1 MNWAEDDYLDL
12 LYTVLNQ
19 GEERGAER
27 TGVGTRSRFM
37 SWMNFDLR
45 EGFPLLTTK
54 KVPFKSVVSELL
66 WFIEGSTDERRLAE
80 IHYGKPRE
88 ELIGKT
94 TIWTAN
100 ADEQGKNLGY
110 TNTETVKELGP
121 VYGSQWRNWKTYR
134 EVGWPEPNRPIKE
147 ETIDQ
152 LANLIE
158 GIKNNPQSRRHILSA
173 WNVADLDAMALPPCH
188 TFSQFYVN
196 NQDELSCN
204 LYQRS
209 ADLFLGVPFNIAS
222 YSLLTH
228 MIAHVCDLKVGEFTH
243 TIGDGHIYN
252 NHQDAVREQLKRKS
266 KAFPKL
272 KIVGEYNSIDDFT
285 MDSFEIEGYDPEPFI
300 KADMA
305 V

>member
-1 MNWAEDDYLDL
+1 MNWSEDDYLDL
-12 LYTVLNQ
+12 LHTVINS
-19 GEERGAER
+19 GEERGQER

-37 SWMNFDLR
+37 SWLTFDLK

-88 ELIGKT
+88 ELVGKT

-110 TNTETVKELGP
+110 DNTDTYKGLGP
-121 VYGSQWRNWKTYR
+121 VYGKQWRNWSSDGKD
-134 EVGWPEPNRPIKE
+134 
-147 ETIDQ
+147 IDQ
-152 LANLIE
+152 LGNLIE
-158 GIKNNPQSRRHILSA
+158 QIKKDPQSRRHILSA
-173 WNVADLDAMALPPCH
+173 WNVADLEAMALPPCH

-196 NQDELSCN
+196 NQGELSCN

-228 MIAHVCDLKVGEFTH
+228 MIAHVCDLKVGDFTH
-243 TIGDGHIYN
+243 TIGDGHVYN
-252 NHQDAVREQLKRKS
+252 NHIDAVRTQLQRTS
-266 KAFPKL
+266 KPFPKL
-272 KIVGEYNSIDDFT
+272 KIVGDYDSIDDFG
-285 MDSFEIEGYDPEPFI
+285 MYSFEIEGYDPHPFI
-300 KADMA
+300 KAEMA

>member
-1 MNWAEDDYLDL
+1 MNWAEDEYLDL

-37 SWMNFDLR
+37 SWLTFDLK

-100 ADEQGKNLGY
+100 ADEQGKKLGY
-110 TNTETVKELGP
+110 ENTDTVKRLGP
-121 VYGSQWRNWKTYR
+121 VYGKQWRNWSNNG
-134 EVGWPEPNRPIKE
+134 GWA
-147 ETIDQ
+147 IDQ
-152 LANLIE
+152 LGNLIKQ
-158 GIKNNPQSRRHILSA
+158 IKEDPQSRRHILSA
-173 WNVADLDAMALPPCH
+173 WNVADLDRMALPPCH

-196 NQDELSCN
+196 NQNELSCN

-228 MIAHVCDLKVGEFTH
+228 MIANICDLGVGEFTH

-252 NHQDAVREQLKRKS
+252 NHQDAVREQLSRKS

-272 KIVGEYNSIDDFT
+272 KIVGDYFGIDDFG
-285 MDSFEIEGYDPEPFI
+285 MHSFELEGYDPAPFI
-300 KADMA
+300 KAEMA

>member
-1 MNWAEDDYLDL
+1 MNWSEDDYLDL
-12 LYTVLNQ
+12 LHTVINS
-19 GEERGAER
+19 GEERGQER

-37 SWMNFDLR
+37 SWLTFDLK

-80 IHYGKPRE
+80 IHYGKSRE

-110 TNTETVKELGP
+110 ENTDTVKKLGP
-121 VYGSQWRNWKTYR
+121 VYGKQWRSWSNNS
-134 EVGWPEPNRPIKE
+134 GWA
-147 ETIDQ
+147 IDQ
-152 LANLIE
+152 LGNLIKQ
-158 GIKNNPQSRRHILSA
+158 IKEDPQSRRHILSA
-173 WNVADLDAMALPPCH
+173 WNVADLDRMALPPCH

-196 NQDELSCN
+196 NQGELSCN

-228 MIAHVCDLKVGEFTH
+228 MIAHVCDLGVGDFIH
-243 TIGDGHIYN
+243 TIGDGHVYN
-252 NHQDAVREQLKRKS
+252 NHIDAVKTQLKRTS
-266 KAFPKL
+266 KPFPKL
-272 KIVGEYNSIDDFT
+272 KIVGDYDSIDDFG
-285 MDSFEIEGYDPEPFI
+285 MYSFELEGYDPHPFI
-300 KADMA
+300 KAEMA

>member
-1 MNWAEDDYLDL
+1 MNWSEDDYLDL

-37 SWMNFDLR
+37 SWLTFDLR

-100 ADEQGKNLGY
+100 ADEQGKKLGY
-110 TNTETVKELGP
+110 DNTDTVKKLGP
-121 VYGSQWRNWKTYR
+121 VYGKQWRAWSTH
-134 EVGWPEPNRPIKE
+134 GWA
-147 ETIDQ
+147 IDQ
-152 LANLIE
+152 LGNLIE
-158 GIKNNPQSRRHILSA
+158 QIKKDPQSRRHILSA
-173 WNVADLDAMALPPCH
+173 WNVADLDRMALPPCH

-196 NQDELSCN
+196 NQGELSCN

-228 MIAHVCDLKVGEFTH
+228 MIAHVCDLKVGDFIH
-243 TIGDGHIYN
+243 TIGDGHVYN
-252 NHQDAVREQLKRKS
+252 NHVDAVKTQLQRTS
-266 KAFPKL
+266 KPFPKL
-272 KIVGEYNSIDDFT
+272 KIVGDYDDIDDFG
-285 MDSFEIEGYDPEPFI
+285 MYSFELEGYDPEPFI

>member
-1 MNWAEDDYLDL
+1 MNFSEDDYLDL
-12 LYTVLNQ
+12 LHTVINS
-19 GEERGAER
+19 GEERGQER

-37 SWMNFDLR
+37 SWLTFDLK

-100 ADEQGKNLGY
+100 ADEQGKKLGY
-110 TNTETVKELGP
+110 ENTDTVKKLGP
-121 VYGSQWRNWKTYR
+121 VYGKQWRSWSNNG
-134 EVGWPEPNRPIKE
+134 GWA
-147 ETIDQ
+147 IDQ
-152 LANLIE
+152 LGNLIKQ
-158 GIKNNPQSRRHILSA
+158 IKEDPQSRRHILSA
-173 WNVADLDAMALPPCH
+173 WNVADIDRMALPPCH

-196 NQDELSCN
+196 NQGELSCN

-228 MIAHVCDLKVGEFTH
+228 MIAHVCDLGVGEFTH
-243 TIGDGHIYN
+243 TIGDGHVYN
-252 NHQDAVREQLKRKS
+252 NHIDAVKTQLKRTS
-266 KAFPKL
+266 KPFPKL
-272 KIVGEYNSIDDFT
+272 KIIGDYDSIDDFG
-285 MDSFEIEGYDPEPFI
+285 MYSFELEGYDPHPFI
-300 KADMA
+300 KAEMA